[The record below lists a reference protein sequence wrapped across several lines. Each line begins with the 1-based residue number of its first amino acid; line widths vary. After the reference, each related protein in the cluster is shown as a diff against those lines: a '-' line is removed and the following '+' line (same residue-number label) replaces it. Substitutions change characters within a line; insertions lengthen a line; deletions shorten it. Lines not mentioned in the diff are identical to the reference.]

1 MWKELKVTKRPSFCH
16 KWPISIIL
24 AKHCN
29 IVASGNNFLRVVAK
43 NFDVIAL
50 LVSNFLILQDTM
62 VAKIRQSATESPNPK
77 PEVGEIDTSPPFQSV
92 KDAVSLFGE
101 GAFSGEKP
109 IFKKAKP
116 YSAERVLAKETQLHV
131 AQKELNKLREQ
142 VKNAETTKAQAL
154 VELERAKRTVEDLTQ
169 KIKVI
174 SDSRELAIEATE
186 AAKSQAKQL
195 TEEKYGVPD
204 GTNVAWKEELE
215 AAVKRYASVMTEL
228 DAAKQALSKTRQEYD
243 SSLDAKKSAFKLAAE
258 AGDASKENTER
269 ASELSKE
276 ISAVKESIEQAK
288 LASIVAQQQQT
299 MILAEKDVLRQSYKA
314 TLEQSEKKLLALKKE
329 FSPELAKNL
338 EMQLAET
345 MSEIGTLQKEM
356 ENKRTSDLDSVK
368 SVTLELDDAKE
379 SLQKVA
385 DEESSLRSLVESLKV
400 ELENVKREHS
410 ELQDKESETESIV
423 GNLHV
428 KLRKCKSE
436 LEACMAEESKVRGAS
451 EEMIL
456 TLSQLTSE
464 TENARREAEDMKNRT
479 AELKKEVEVTML
491 ALEEAEKNLKVALEE
506 AEAAKAA
513 EKSALDQ
520 ITILTE
526 RTTAAR
532 ASTSESG
539 AVITISKE
547 EFDSLSHKVEESDK
561 LADMKVAAAKA
572 QVEAVKASENEALK
586 RLETTQKE
594 IEDIKTA
601 TQEALKKAEMAE
613 AAKRAVESELR
624 RWREREQ
631 KRAAEAASRILAET
645 QVSTES
651 SPQHYRIQKQNP
663 PRTMVEVKKF
673 EKEKVSVSKKTLLPN
688 ISGIFQRKKN
698 QVEGGSPSYLP
709 GENPFELYR
718 RKGLCNVN
726 SLDTLLG
733 NASCKLNRGQIGLSE
748 DEQKKKQEQRLQL
761 NGGRNLGGMGA
772 GCCQT
777 DGESCCQDNEDSCC
791 CQNDVLEE
799 MTELSADN
807 KRRENVNVIS
817 RINKGKGASLK
828 FSSMPTWLDS
838 WEQEDTYAAFAVVCA
853 AVSVAIAYSCYK
865 QMR

>member
-1 MWKELKVTKRPSFCH
+1 
-16 KWPISIIL
+16 
-24 AKHCN
+24 
-29 IVASGNNFLRVVAK
+29 
-43 NFDVIAL
+43 
-50 LVSNFLILQDTM
+50 M
-62 VAKIRQSATESPNPK
+62 VAKIRQSGTESPNPNPK

-109 IFKKAKP
+109 FKKAKP

-154 VELERAKRTVEDLTQ
+154 VELERAKSSVEELAQ

-174 SDSRELAIEATE
+174 GESRELAIKATE

-195 TEEKYGVPD
+195 TEEK
-204 GTNVAWKEELE
+204 
-215 AAVKRYASVMTEL
+215 
-228 DAAKQALSKTRQEYD
+228 
-243 SSLDAKKSAFKLAAE
+243 
-258 AGDASKENTER
+258 
-269 ASELSKE
+269 
-276 ISAVKESIEQAK
+276 
-288 LASIVAQQQQT
+288 
-299 MILAEKDVLRQSYKA
+299 
-314 TLEQSEKKLLALKKE
+314 LLALKKE
-329 FSPELAKNL
+329 FNPELAKNL

-345 MSEIGTLQKEM
+345 MSEIGALQKEM

-410 ELQDKESETESIV
+410 ELKEKESETESIV

-428 KLRKCKSE
+428 KLRKSKSE
-436 LEACMAEESKVRGAS
+436 LEVCMAEESKVR
-451 EEMIL
+451 
-456 TLSQLTSE
+456 
-464 TENARREAEDMKNRT
+464 
-479 AELKKEVEVTML
+479 
-491 ALEEAEKNLKVALEE
+491 EEAEKKLKVALEE

-513 EKSALDQ
+513 EASALHR
-520 ITILTE
+520 ITELTE

-547 EFDSLSHKVEESDK
+547 EFNSLSHKVEESDK

-594 IEDIKTA
+594 IEDIKSA

-613 AAKRAVESELR
+613 AAKRVVESELR

-631 KRAAEAASRILAET
+631 KKAAEAASRILAET
-645 QVSTES
+645 QVSTEP

-663 PRTMVEVKKF
+663 PRTAVEVRKL
-673 EKEKVSVSKKTLLPN
+673 EKEVSVSKKALLPN
-688 ISGIFQRKKN
+688 ISGIFHRKKN

-709 GENPFELYR
+709 GENP
-718 RKGLCNVN
+718 V
-726 SLDTLLG
+726 
-733 NASCKLNRGQIGLSE
+733 
-748 DEQKKKQEQRLQL
+748 
-761 NGGRNLGGMGA
+761 
-772 GCCQT
+772 
-777 DGESCCQDNEDSCC
+777 
-791 CQNDVLEE
+791 
-799 MTELSADN
+799 
-807 KRRENVNVIS
+807 
-817 RINKGKGASLK
+817 
-828 FSSMPTWLDS
+828 
-838 WEQEDTYAAFAVVCA
+838 
-853 AVSVAIAYSCYK
+853 
-865 QMR
+865 